1 MVKYESKNTGGIHKM
16 YHATSIVRDTIVF
29 MCSIGICA
37 LLPLTYMMCGFLD
50 MGKIRVVR
58 KKGREND
65 RRRWAFV
72 HKRKLF
78 SFGKQKKMAYLSNK
92 FERYAWKKEG
102 QWTLIL

>member
-1 MVKYESKNTGGIHKM
+1 MYIAKLYNNVVKYESKNTGGIHKM

-65 RRRWAFV
+65 RRR
-72 HKRKLF
+72 
-78 SFGKQKKMAYLSNK
+78 
-92 FERYAWKKEG
+92 
-102 QWTLIL
+102 

>member
-1 MVKYESKNTGGIHKM
+1 MRKNYRRNTQM

-29 MCSIGICA
+29 ICSMGICT

-65 RRRWAFV
+65 RRR
-72 HKRKLF
+72 
-78 SFGKQKKMAYLSNK
+78 
-92 FERYAWKKEG
+92 
-102 QWTLIL
+102 